1 MRLRKFQ
8 LLRLCAVLVLALGL
22 GCAVAVYVRAPE
34 DAGGGIG
41 YVTEGGQVYDVRP
54 EDSRSYQRGLEY
66 IGGKSA
72 VLGVELREKFAGLWR
87 GDSLAVLIA
96 LAAAGGCVVLL
107 RLADKAEEKG
117 EGRKRRGE

>member
-1 MRLRKFQ
+1 MRTRNAL
-8 LLRLCAVLVLALGL
+8 LLRLCAACVLVLGL
-22 GCAVAVYVRAPE
+22 GCAVGVYMRAPE
-34 DAGGGIG
+34 DTGGGIG

-72 VLGVELREKFAGLWR
+72 VLGVELREKFAALWR

-107 RLADKAEEKG
+107 RLADKAEDSG